1 MENINVAFG
10 AHLARLRKDAG
21 LTQQDLATRVGMSR
35 SAIANIESG
44 KQGVVLTVIF
54 SFAQALDRVPS
65 ELIPL
70 VSLESKIKSAIP
82 DEINRDLLL
91 SLAYLDNHLGN
102 R

>member
-1 MENINVAFG
+1 MEDINVAFG
-10 AHLARLRKDAG
+10 EHLARLRKDAG
-21 LTQQDLATRVGMSR
+21 MTQQDLAGRVGMSR

-44 KQGVVLTVIF
+44 KQGVVLTAIF
-54 SFAQALDRVPS
+54 AFAQALDKIPT

-82 DEINRDLLL
+82 DEVNRELLL
-91 SLAYLDNHLGN
+91 SLALDNRLGN